1 MAIGSADRVNE
12 KRSVKTINVSQA
24 EGLAL
29 GWLVAKA
36 DTNLYPV
43 GDIRLLDGKLLS
55 INAGDYEYS
64 DRWRQYSPS
73 TDWSQGG
80 PIIEREGINLS
91 VDYQDS
97 ALSNDMVQIGW
108 KGNLWNNSVPGTAGF
123 LQWAYGPTPLI
134 AAMRCFVASK
144 LGETVEV
151 PEELC
156 K

>member
-1 MAIGSADRVNE
+1 M
-12 KRSVKTINVSQA
+12 KTINVSQA
-24 EGLAL
+24 EGPVLD
-29 GWLVAKA
+29 WLVATLEGW
-36 DTNLYPV
+36 DYDDITNATKP
-43 GDIRLLDGKLLS
+43 
-55 INAGDYEYS
+55 
-64 DRWRQYSPS
+64 DRRKKYS

-134 AAMRCFVASK
+134 AAMRCFCVSK

-156 K
+156 TPST

>member
-1 MAIGSADRVNE
+1 MRTVRVAE
-12 KRSVKTINVSQA
+12 A
-24 EGLAL
+24 EGPVLD
-29 GWLVAKA
+29 WLVCKA
-36 DTNLYPV
+36 SGMFDTYPQYAA
-43 GDIRLLDGKLLS
+43 GKAFLEKHQGS
-55 INAGDYEYS
+55 SAAYVHPSS
-64 DRWRQYSPS
+64 DWA
-73 TDWSQGG
+73 QGG

-134 AAMRCFVASK
+134 AAMRCFCVSK
-144 LGETVEV
+144 LGESVAV
-151 PEELC
+151 PKEL